1 MDIEILYTVLSTIMA
16 ILLYQFI
23 LPIGFI
29 LIMVVK
35 YGVLGRAILV
45 EPPHRSCLWRF
56 NYNTTINTKDDDLNC
71 GGYDVSI
78 LVFIYLFIY
87 LLIYLFIYLFIY
99 YLLACLLAYLLTNMY
114 LFIYKYLL
122 FFFIYYLLTSL
133 TYLLLTYL
141 LIYLHVFIYLLYL
154 YVLEDI
160 TTCRS
165 QST

>member
-29 LIMVVK
+29 LIMVAK

-78 LVFIYLFIY
+78 LVFIYLS
-87 LLIYLFIYLFIY
+87 IYLFIYLFIYFLFIY

-122 FFFIYYLLTSL
+122 FFLFITYLLHLL
-133 TYLLLTYL
+133 TYFLLTYL
-141 LIYLHVFIYLLYL
+141 LTYMYLFIYC
-154 YVLEDI
+154 
-160 TTCRS
+160 TCMS
-165 QST
+165 WKT